1 MRILTLLLI
10 LIALPTL
17 SNAQFNL
24 EELKVIR
31 NYQIKA
37 FYSDSL
43 LQNRQ
48 VKITQQ
54 HEIIN
59 AQKGLITNY
68 VRKEEIQVEEVAYYR
83 ELIRSRDKSIN
94 NLKKKNKVL
103 KIGCIS
109 LGSIAGIFGAAVLLK
124 R

>member
-1 MRILTLLLI
+1 MRILIILLI
-10 LIALPTL
+10 ATALPTL
-17 SNAQFNL
+17 LSGQFNL

-43 LQNRQ
+43 LENRQ

-54 HEIIN
+54 NEIIN

-68 VRKEEIQVEEVAYYR
+68 ARKEEIQVEEVAYYR
-83 ELIRSRDKSIN
+83 EIIRSRDKSIN
-94 NLKKKNKVL
+94 NLNKKNKVL

-109 LGSIAGIFGAAVLLK
+109 LGSIAGIFGAAILIK
-124 R
+124 

>member
-59 AQKGLITNY
+59 AQKGLITNN

>member
-1 MRILTLLLI
+1 MRLLTLLLI
-10 LIALPTL
+10 SIAFPTL
-17 SNAQFNL
+17 LRGQFNL

-43 LQNRQ
+43 VANRQ
-48 VKITQQ
+48 TKIFQQ
-54 HEIIN
+54 DEIIK

-68 VRKEEIQVEEVAYYR
+68 VRKEEIQAEETIYYR

-109 LGSIAGIFGAAVLLK
+109 LGAIASIFGSAILLK